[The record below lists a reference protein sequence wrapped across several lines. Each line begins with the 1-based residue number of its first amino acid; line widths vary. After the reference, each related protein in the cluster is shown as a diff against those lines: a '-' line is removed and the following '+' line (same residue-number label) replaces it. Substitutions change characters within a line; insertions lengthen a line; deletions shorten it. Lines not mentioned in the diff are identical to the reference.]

1 MRKKLVAGLLVL
13 GVVLL
18 LVIFGALLVGGGPT
32 RPALP
37 NPNGFDDLVK
47 AGQAVT
53 GNPGD
58 YLHLSQGDLDSLLS
72 DNAAALRE
80 LRVGLNRQCL
90 MPLDKIVPNLS
101 AHVGELGG
109 FKRLAQLLC
118 AEGQLALMNH
128 RSLDAGRSYLDAL
141 RLGNQMSRGGL
152 LITRLVGIACEAMG
166 CRGLAAL
173 IPQLSPADARVVM
186 VQLEKIDAEHVTW
199 PEVRRAERS
208 CALYHVKTHLNPVL
222 WLVSWWQT
230 RAAVAKAEMRNKTIV
245 AQERLLLTE
254 LALRC
259 YQSERGAGPARLD
272 DLVTNYLS
280 KVPGDP
286 FGSGSMVY
294 HPAQNA
300 AWIVYSVGPDGIDD
314 GGKSAGRGST
324 GKGDIL
330 LDSLR

>member
-1 MRKKLVAGLLVL
+1 MRRNLVAGLLVL
-13 GVVLL
+13 GLLLL
-18 LVIFGALLVGGGPT
+18 LVVFGLLLGGGSAP
-32 RPALP
+32 PAVP
-37 NPNGFDDLVK
+37 KPNGFDDLVK
-47 AGQAVT
+47 AGQAVS

-58 YLHLSQGDLDSLLS
+58 YLHLSHERLDALISE
-72 DNAAALRE
+72 NAEPLRQ

-90 MPLDKIVPNLS
+90 MPLEQVVPNLS

-109 FKRLAQLLC
+109 FKRLAQLIC
-118 AEGQLALMNH
+118 AEAQLALMNN
-128 RSLDAGRSYLDAL
+128 RPSDAAKSYLDAI

-152 LITRLVGIACEAMG
+152 LITRLVGISCEAMG

-173 IPQLSPADARVVM
+173 VPQLNSADARVVM
-186 VQLEKIDAEHVTW
+186 AQLEKIDANHVTW
-199 PEVRRAERS
+199 AEVRQAEKS
-208 CALYHVKTHLNPVL
+208 CTRYHFKNQLNPVL
-222 WLVSWWQT
+222 LVMSWWQT
-230 RAAVAKAEMRNKTIV
+230 RAAVVKAEMRNKTIV

-259 YQSERGAGPARLD
+259 YQSDRGAVPARLD

-286 FGSGSMVY
+286 FSSGSMVY

-300 AWIVYSVGPDGIDD
+300 AWLVYSVGPDRIDD
-314 GGKSAGRGST
+314 GGKSAGRGAT

-330 LDSLR
+330 LDSLQ